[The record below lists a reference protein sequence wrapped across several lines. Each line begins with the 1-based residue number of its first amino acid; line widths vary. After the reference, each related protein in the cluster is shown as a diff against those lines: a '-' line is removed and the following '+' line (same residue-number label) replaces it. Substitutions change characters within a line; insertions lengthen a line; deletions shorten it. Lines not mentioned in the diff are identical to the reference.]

1 MIYIKNFGIK
11 STQKKIQNIN
21 QHASGP
27 CGGANNINQNSRA
40 IPPPHPN
47 HPKKEKPKRT
57 NSITD
62 FKEMGLPCIT
72 KRGLQHANYLNK

>member
-40 IPPPHPN
+40 IPPPTPTT
-47 HPKKEKPKRT
+47 PKKK
-57 NSITD
+57 NQ
-62 FKEMGLPCIT
+62 KEQT
-72 KRGLQHANYLNK
+72 QLQTSKKWDCHVLQREVCNMQTI